1 VDIISCVKSTNLPIN
16 LIIYIFCDK
25 CYIVKTKFCFN
36 ICVLI
41 NVRKEVEWMEIGTN
55 VIFNGE
61 DYTIRWLYD
70 NGKCEI
76 KKQDGLKEVKLVSLS
91 DLEIIGKAVEYC

>member
-1 VDIISCVKSTNLPIN
+1 
-16 LIIYIFCDK
+16 
-25 CYIVKTKFCFN
+25 
-36 ICVLI
+36 
-41 NVRKEVEWMEIGTN
+41 MGIGTN

-76 KKQDGLKEVKLVSLS
+76 KKLDGLKEVKLVSLS
-91 DLEIIGKAVEYC
+91 DIETTGKTIEYC

>member
-1 VDIISCVKSTNLPIN
+1 MNLPIN

-25 CYIVKTKFCFN
+25 CYIVKAKFCFN
-36 ICVLI
+36 ICVLK
-41 NVRKEVEWMEIGTN
+41 NVRKEVKWMEIGTN

-76 KKQDGLKEVKLVSLS
+76 KKQDGLKEVELVLLS
-91 DLEIIGKAVEYC
+91 ELEIIGKAVEYC